1 VSDPCDDSELICSV
15 QRGDSGALGA
25 LYDRYAREVHRVAC
39 RLLEDG
45 RDAEDL
51 VHDVFLQVWSD
62 AGSFDP
68 DRGSFRAWLMVRA
81 RTRSIDRL
89 RRLRRVR
96 QYLVGQRAEPEAY
109 VDGRDVMVRIAEAG
123 RAREAIEALPLRLQ
137 DVVNMVYV
145 AGFTCAEAAAH
156 LEIPLGTVKS
166 RLSTARDQLRIRVDP
181 GRVVPEPGT
190 EEG

>member
-1 VSDPCDDSELICSV
+1 VSEPCDDSQLICAV
-15 QRGDSGALGA
+15 QRGDSEALGA
-25 LYDRYAREVHRVAC
+25 LYDRHAEDVHRVAS
-39 RLLEDG
+39 RLLKDG

-89 RRLRRVR
+89 RRLQRVR
-96 QYLVGQRAEPEAY
+96 QYLAGQRAESEDY
-109 VDGRDVMVRIAEAG
+109 VDGRDVMVRLAEAD
-123 RAREAIEALPLRLQ
+123 RAREAIEALPVRLQ

-145 AGFTCAEAAAH
+145 AGFTCAEAAEH

-166 RLSTARDQLRIRVDP
+166 RLSTARDQLRITVDP
-181 GRVVPEPGT
+181 GRATT
-190 EEG
+190 ERGPDEG